1 MALRKGKGMTITLIM
16 SEIKKYRWS
25 RLLPGKIL
33 NIGGR
38 ILIEIQ
44 ME

>member
-1 MALRKGKGMTITLIM
+1 MGFRKGKDMTITLIM
-16 SEIKKYRWS
+16 SETKKHCWS
-25 RLLPGKIL
+25 LLLPGKIL

-38 ILIEIQ
+38 IPIETR